1 MRLTARCIFGTL
13 LAVSS
18 LSWITAASGEEDFQ
32 EDKGFEPCAAT
43 LTPEGPCKHEEETT
57 CPYLVT
63 LPLLTINLPMRLREL
78 EQILEDL
85 QKLKDN
91 VDQLRKICA
100 DCTVSQTER
109 ECGSQTE
116 REHEKLHEDID
127 TREDGMILMNE
138 TNAEIQKENERDLR
152 HECGI
157 NRVKTEN
164 TAKSDGDTASEK
176 RDSLKENERKTWD
189 LKRETSKTVVKENEK
204 EETLR
209 EVPEKDGKTHRK
221 VDGVK
226 GKGKLVQT
234 QVPTAGK
241 NEGRVEREEVVDKN
255 HEETETDRNKVDNS
269 KGSQE
274 DTSEKKHP
282 SKVTNREKTEESDHH
297 VWQDETK
304 ETGKKTQTEDDR
316 TGDRI
321 KMSVDDDEHTN
332 EDREQHREERK
343 KEMAK
348 EVKTQENK
356 EKPKQTEDTQL
367 TKKEKIVKEGED
379 REKEKKTKTGGEKTV
394 QGEQS
399 SSDGDLKNSKAIERT
414 DLFSDSLTPH
424 STTDLTS
431 SPKFTDL
438 DKAVTFTSSPS
449 LSSPISHFITDVD
462 EEVKKTANGLKS
474 KSTNFMD
481 AGSTEYP
488 NFDSDSGFRTTS
500 RPATATPTISP
511 LEDTG
516 QKANGATIRFTS
528 TTKDKGSSTKTTLIT
543 TTPRQ
548 TYTTTF
554 SAVTDH
560 SRWTSKKNISSPTKT
575 GGKHTQSQGPKPSE
589 KHKPGIKPEA
599 DQTLK
604 HPKNDRKLVQAPL
617 PDKKTNNDQRQKP
630 PHQKPTTDQKS
641 TSVKSPKPVQIPK
654 HNQRPQ
660 LHNLPI
666 DEDQKNEQILKN
678 DQVQTTGQNELPTQ
692 KPKSHDKALPPVQKP
707 TSQKKLVALN
717 TTNYKDPATEQQPI
731 SDEIIT
737 QSPSADK
744 ITIHPPKVDRPD
756 QRKDPDKKLKS
767 EDNVKS
773 DGRSNEYFT
782 PVGKTESEINP
793 MSSVTPNPNEST
805 LNEFKENDQNP
816 SLEPNASVRVSTPGP
831 KPASDRTDPKLKP
844 KPSLHIPKISQKPK
858 PGQNITK
865 IIQKP
870 KPGQNITKI
879 IQKPK
884 HGQNI
889 TKIIQKPKHGQNITK
904 IIQKPK
910 PGQNITKII
919 QKPKPGQN
927 ITKINQKP
935 KPGQN
940 ITKINQKLKPGQNIT
955 KITQKPKPDQAP
967 KDKFKTSD
975 LDQIPE
981 AESNTTLKRWP
992 SPELRPSTR
1001 PTINPGATPA
1011 QKLKPAVQS
1020 ESTPKTKTD
1029 LDPTFISGVASES
1042 THDTETGI
1050 QPTSGPIKQ
1059 STGVTHSQRGTE
1071 FSPSDRKPSPLG
1083 PKTSNTMDPDPFP
1096 HLSIL
1101 PEGFTLSPTGRI
1113 KSDLRTQTTIQPPSI
1128 LWTTRP
1134 KTVIGGSS
1142 KSLISSTTPGSTSLS
1157 SNTDSKSQS
1166 KIFDNVDEIAS
1177 SQTTTRD
1184 KTTTSVPYSNVQ
1196 TTSTVSSDFRSN
1208 QYFIPIEKTESETST
1223 SSVTPNPN
1231 ENHVS
1236 EFKEK
1241 DQSPSAESNIS
1252 VQDSTSGQKPTPDRT
1267 DTNLKL
1273 KPNQRIPNKNQKPKP
1288 GQNVTKIIQKPK
1300 PGQKVTKIIQKPKP
1314 GQNVPKINQKPIP
1327 GQNVPKIDQKPKPG
1341 QVPKINQK
1349 HPKFETDQK
1358 TKLKPKPEQAPKDKY
1373 ETPEFDQIPEGESNT
1388 TPKQWPS
1395 PGLRPPTRPVFSP
1408 VATPAPKLKPAVQSE
1423 STAKTKT
1430 DLNPTFISGVA
1441 SESTHDTETGIQP
1454 TSGPIKQNTE
1464 VTHSQRGTEF
1474 SPSDRK
1480 PSPLGPKTS
1489 NTLDPDPFPHLN
1501 TLPEGFTLSPTGR
1514 IKSDLRTQTTAQSLL
1529 IPGTTRSNTIFGGT
1543 LKSLMSSTT
1552 LRSTS
1557 LASNTDSKSQS
1568 KIFDK
1573 VDEIES
1579 SWTTTADK
1587 TTTSVPFPRVQTTY
1601 TVSSDFRS
1609 TTTPTSASKSNQY
1622 FIPFE
1627 KTEIKTS
1634 TSSITPNPNENLVN
1648 GLKEKDE
1655 NPSLEPIISVQDSTS
1670 GQKPTPG
1677 RSDAKLK
1684 PKPNQQMPKI
1694 NQRPVPGQNVT
1705 KINQKPKP
1713 GQNITKIIQKPKP
1726 GQNVPK
1732 INQKPKPGQNITKI
1746 IQKPKPGQNITKII
1760 QKPKTGQ
1767 NITKII
1773 QKPKHGQ
1780 NITKII
1786 QKPKPGQDV
1795 PKINQKP
1802 KPGQD
1807 VPKINQKPKPG
1818 QVPKIN
1824 QKRPKFET
1832 DQKTKLRPEPE
1843 KAPKNNF
1850 ETSDHDQIPEGE
1862 SNTTS
1867 KQWPSPG
1874 LRPSTRP
1881 VFSPDATPASK
1892 PKPAVQS
1899 ESTPKTKTDLDPTFI
1914 SGVASESTH
1923 DTETGIQPTSGP
1935 IKQSTEVT
1943 HSQRGTEFSPSD
1955 RKPSPLGPKTSNTL
1969 DPDAFPHLNTLP
1981 EGFPM
1986 SPTGRIKSDLRPQTT
2001 IQPPSI
2007 LWTTRP
2013 KTVIGGTVKSLTSS
2027 TTPRSTHLSSNTDSK
2042 SQSVLENVKE
2052 TASSQTTTPDKTTT
2066 SVPPPSVQTTSTVS
2080 SGFRSTTTTS
2090 GPEAPAEASTP
2101 TAREL
2106 RVKINQVAAF
2116 LNNSINPKLRPSDT
2130 TSKDHP
2136 DVDGRGSTFSTLPPK
2151 VIRDCS
2157 DHLLRGKTDS
2167 GVYLVTPDPSRSFS
2181 VLCDMELNGGGWTVL
2196 QRRKDGTVNFNRLWD
2211 DYKDGFGDING
2222 GEFWLGNNLIHLLTR
2237 ERDMMLR
2244 VELEDFDGVTEFA
2257 EYEHFKV
2264 ASERMRFRLT
2274 VSGYSGTAGDALRF
2288 SKRYDHN
2295 NRAFTT
2301 PDRDHDRYPSGN
2313 CGAYYSSGWW
2323 FDACMAANLNGK
2335 YYSGRYKGVRD
2346 GIFWGT
2352 WHNISTEYYPTNERQ
2367 SFRSVR
2373 MMIRPKGFKP

>member
-1514 IKSDLRTQTTAQSLL
+1514 IKSDLR
-1529 IPGTTRSNTIFGGT
+1529 
-1543 LKSLMSSTT
+1543 
-1552 LRSTS
+1552 
-1557 LASNTDSKSQS
+1557 
-1568 KIFDK
+1568 
-1573 VDEIES
+1573 
-1579 SWTTTADK
+1579 
-1587 TTTSVPFPRVQTTY
+1587 
-1601 TVSSDFRS
+1601 
-1609 TTTPTSASKSNQY
+1609 
-1622 FIPFE
+1622 
-1627 KTEIKTS
+1627 
-1634 TSSITPNPNENLVN
+1634 
-1648 GLKEKDE
+1648 
-1655 NPSLEPIISVQDSTS
+1655 
-1670 GQKPTPG
+1670 
-1677 RSDAKLK
+1677 
-1684 PKPNQQMPKI
+1684 
-1694 NQRPVPGQNVT
+1694 
-1705 KINQKPKP
+1705 
-1713 GQNITKIIQKPKP
+1713 
-1726 GQNVPK
+1726 
-1732 INQKPKPGQNITKI
+1732 
-1746 IQKPKPGQNITKII
+1746 
-1760 QKPKTGQ
+1760 
-1767 NITKII
+1767 
-1773 QKPKHGQ
+1773 
-1780 NITKII
+1780 
-1786 QKPKPGQDV
+1786 
-1795 PKINQKP
+1795 
-1802 KPGQD
+1802 
-1807 VPKINQKPKPG
+1807 
-1818 QVPKIN
+1818 
-1824 QKRPKFET
+1824 
-1832 DQKTKLRPEPE
+1832 
-1843 KAPKNNF
+1843 
-1850 ETSDHDQIPEGE
+1850 
-1862 SNTTS
+1862 
-1867 KQWPSPG
+1867 
-1874 LRPSTRP
+1874 
-1881 VFSPDATPASK
+1881 
-1892 PKPAVQS
+1892 
-1899 ESTPKTKTDLDPTFI
+1899 
-1914 SGVASESTH
+1914 
-1923 DTETGIQPTSGP
+1923 
-1935 IKQSTEVT
+1935 
-1943 HSQRGTEFSPSD
+1943 
-1955 RKPSPLGPKTSNTL
+1955 
-1969 DPDAFPHLNTLP
+1969 
-1981 EGFPM
+1981 
-1986 SPTGRIKSDLRPQTT
+1986 PQTT

>member
-1196 TTSTVSSDFRSN
+1196 TTSTVSSDFRS
-1208 QYFIPIEKTESETST
+1208 
-1223 SSVTPNPN
+1223 
-1231 ENHVS
+1231 
-1236 EFKEK
+1236 
-1241 DQSPSAESNIS
+1241 
-1252 VQDSTSGQKPTPDRT
+1252 
-1267 DTNLKL
+1267 
-1273 KPNQRIPNKNQKPKP
+1273 
-1288 GQNVTKIIQKPK
+1288 
-1300 PGQKVTKIIQKPKP
+1300 
-1314 GQNVPKINQKPIP
+1314 
-1327 GQNVPKIDQKPKPG
+1327 
-1341 QVPKINQK
+1341 
-1349 HPKFETDQK
+1349 
-1358 TKLKPKPEQAPKDKY
+1358 
-1373 ETPEFDQIPEGESNT
+1373 
-1388 TPKQWPS
+1388 
-1395 PGLRPPTRPVFSP
+1395 
-1408 VATPAPKLKPAVQSE
+1408 
-1423 STAKTKT
+1423 
-1430 DLNPTFISGVA
+1430 
-1441 SESTHDTETGIQP
+1441 
-1454 TSGPIKQNTE
+1454 
-1464 VTHSQRGTEF
+1464 
-1474 SPSDRK
+1474 
-1480 PSPLGPKTS
+1480 
-1489 NTLDPDPFPHLN
+1489 
-1501 TLPEGFTLSPTGR
+1501 
-1514 IKSDLRTQTTAQSLL
+1514 
-1529 IPGTTRSNTIFGGT
+1529 
-1543 LKSLMSSTT
+1543 
-1552 LRSTS
+1552 
-1557 LASNTDSKSQS
+1557 
-1568 KIFDK
+1568 
-1573 VDEIES
+1573 
-1579 SWTTTADK
+1579 
-1587 TTTSVPFPRVQTTY
+1587 
-1601 TVSSDFRS
+1601 